1 MGNELI
7 FWSVYRRLTSFIQDS
22 IKGGGA
28 DVTYLDMV
36 VMDLIVFHGEC
47 TPSVI
52 SEKLGVAKSAV
63 TVRLKRLEDRGYVT
77 RKTNEK
83 DHRSYVLALTEKG
96 IMLYTPLNELFKIFD
111 ANLRAEFNEEELELG
126 RRMIRCA
133 VKM

>member
-7 FWSVYRRLTSFIQDS
+7 FWSVYRRLTSFIQDN
-22 IKGGGA
+22 IKSGGA
-28 DVTYLDMV
+28 DCTYLDMV
-36 VMDLIVFHGEC
+36 VMDLIVFHEEC

-77 RKTNEK
+77 RKTNER

-111 ANLRAEFNEEELELG
+111 ANLRAEFSEEELELG